1 MSEVRSPEPCD
12 RSGLS
17 VIVCELT
24 YGELA
29 IDLEA
34 AHALDFV
41 IEEVQTVGELGGKGI
56 DVYNAPTQGELP
68 GS

>member
-1 MSEVRSPEPCD
+1 MSDVRSPELREVGTQRD
-12 RSGLS
+12 LR
-17 VIVCELT
+17 ELT

-56 DVYNAPTQGELP
+56 DIDDAPA
-68 GS
+68 